1 MYFRWCD
8 LRNSTLGATF
18 LFFCQSFDF
27 FFESK
32 WKLGNNFERNIIQI
46 GVFNKVS
53 PVVNHSGVI
62 NAAFLVHL
70 ENLEKQIIAIH
81 CATVQK

>member
-1 MYFRWCD
+1 MKIR
-8 LRNSTLGATF
+8 
-18 LFFCQSFDF
+18 
-27 FFESK
+27 
-32 WKLGNNFERNIIQI
+32 NNFERNIIQI
-46 GVFNKVS
+46 GVFNKVP